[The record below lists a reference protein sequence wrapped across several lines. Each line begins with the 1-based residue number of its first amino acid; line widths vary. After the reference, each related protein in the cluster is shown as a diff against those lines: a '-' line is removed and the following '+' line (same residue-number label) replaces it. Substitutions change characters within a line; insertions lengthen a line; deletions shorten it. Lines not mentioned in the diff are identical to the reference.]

1 MAKKKNEEPKEDFDL
16 VKAMDELECPN
27 MFKAGLGYYIE
38 TNKPDIKSDAEF
50 KKIVKQYAS
59 IGE

>member
-1 MAKKKNEEPKEDFDL
+1 MAKKKTEEPKEAFDIT
-16 VKAMDELECPN
+16 KAMDELECPN

-38 TNKPDIKSDAEF
+38 NNKLNIKNDAEF

>member
-1 MAKKKNEEPKEDFDL
+1 MAAKKKEETGFDL
-16 VKAMDELECPN
+16 DKALEDLECPN

-38 TNKPDIKSDAEF
+38 INKLTPKTDSEF
-50 KKIVKQYAS
+50 KKIVKDYGK